1 VAPAPARVSE
11 FALYGWLTGVNADVG
26 IGPLQIAVDSSFSD
40 NLENLDV
47 GLMAYY
53 ETWVG
58 GSGFYLD
65 IIHARLSDAILVLGP
80 ISVDYD
86 ANQTFVEAGTLLRR
100 GTPERPL
107 DIIVGVRYTDQDSD
121 YQLNTG
127 LSGSRSQHWVDPIIG
142 LRQRGPVSDKWTYS
156 VRADIG
162 GFGIGSNS
170 TCQFDGSFRYS
181 MNPNS
186 TLIVGYRYKDTD
198 YDDDDFSYS
207 GALRGPIVGFAWAM

>member
-1 VAPAPARVSE
+1 MERRTRIILAMACTLALALAPACWGAQDPAPAPAEGVTDSAGQAAAAPARVSE

-47 GLMAYY
+47 GIMAYY

-65 IIHARLSDAILVLGP
+65 LIYARLSDAILVLGP
-80 ISVDYD
+80 LSVDYD
-86 ANQTFVEAGTLLRR
+86 AKQTFVEAGTLLRR
-100 GTPERPL
+100 GAPERPL
-107 DIIVGVRYTDQDSD
+107 DIIVGVRYTDRDSD

-127 LSGSRSQHWVDPIIG
+127 LSGSKSQHWVDPIIG

-156 VRADIG
+156 VRADRG
-162 GFGIGSNS
+162 GFGLGSNS
-170 TCQFDGSFRYS
+170 TCQFDGSF
-181 MNPNS
+181 
-186 TLIVGYRYKDTD
+186 
-198 YDDDDFSYS
+198 
-207 GALRGPIVGFAWAM
+207 